1 MAVAWYYVDGEARV
15 GPVSPEEIAR
25 LIARGRIT
33 PQSYVWRQGL
43 PGWEEAGAH
52 FAFGGVPDALGR
64 PAGMPPEMPGGKA
77 GAGGM
82 SPRAARY
89 LREHSQPAPME
100 MRARTGAGAGA
111 GPGGAT
117 GTGAAQTGPDG
128 LYVGAPSRGFLEAI
142 SVCLRRYFTFSGR
155 ASRSEYWFFIL
166 FTVLLAFVTSFLDAT
181 LFGVAMS
188 EDVAGPLNSL
198 ASLAVFI
205 PTLAVG
211 WRRLHDTGRS
221 GWWIGAPFLV
231 VPAAMFL
238 VFLSMGAA
246 AFSPAAMG
254 NAVFLMGTMMVALV
268 IYFIVMLVFMCTRGD
283 LGPNHYG

>member
-89 LREHSQPAPME
+89 LRQHPQPAPME
-100 MRARTGAGAGA
+100 TQARAWSGSGAGAGA
-111 GPGGAT
+111 GAGAAT
-117 GTGAAQTGPDG
+117 AQTGPDG
-128 LYVGAPSRGFLEAI
+128 LYVGAPSRGFFGAI
-142 SVCLRRYFTFSGR
+142 AACFRRYFGFSGR
-155 ASRSEYWFFIL
+155 ASRSEYWFFLL
-166 FTVLLAFVTSFLDAT
+166 FTILLGLVAGFVDSA
-181 LFGVAMS
+181 LFGVPLAD
-188 EDVAGPLNSL
+188 EDVGPVG
-198 ASLAVFI
+198 AITSLAVIF
-205 PTLAVG
+205 PMLAVT
-211 WRRLHDTGRS
+211 WRRLHDIGRS
-221 GWWIGAPFLV
+221 GWWVGGFFLGMIASGFV
-231 VPAAMFL
+231 TVALMGPLMLSPNPLGSAML
-238 VFLSMGAA
+238 LMLLPGAA
-246 AFSPAAMG
+246 A
-254 NAVFLMGTMMVALV
+254 L
-268 IYFIVMLVFMCTRGD
+268 IYAIVMLVFMCTRGD
-283 LGPNHYG
+283 PGPNRYG